1 MMQKINF
8 LLVVLFSLGIQANV
22 RLPKLF
28 NDNMVLQR
36 NKPIPVWGWAA
47 PHEKIQLRFKGQI
60 KTTQADA
67 NGKWAVKLAP
77 EKEGGPYELVVKGK
91 NEIKLTNVLVGEVWI
106 CSGQSNM
113 AFTVNEVIR
122 AKEEI
127 SKATNPLIRHFTVA
141 RAVSSLPKEEV
152 KGGEW
157 KECTTATVG
166 DFSAVG
172 YFFAK
177 AVYEK
182 TKIPIGVITTAW
194 GGTVV
199 ETWTSREAF
208 ESSDEFKGMIADMP
222 RVDLDSI
229 AAIFIAS
236 TSKRVEQLQGN
247 PIDFKN
253 ENQFKNTDFDDAKWP
268 QINEPEVW
276 ESQALGEFDGVVW
289 LRKTI
294 ELPSNFSSKA
304 AVLDLGKIDDEDST
318 YINGI
323 PVGQNANW
331 DAQRHYIIPAG
342 ILKAGKN
349 VIAIRV
355 VDNGG
360 GGGMY
365 SEAAEV
371 KLTIDETV
379 FPLNGSWKYQVAAIK
394 SEVGPNSYPSL
405 LFNAMVNPL
414 IPYSFQGVLWYQG
427 ESNVSRAFQYKKAFP
442 LLIQDWR
449 NKWRQGNFPFYFVQ
463 LSSFNEAN
471 GNSNNGS
478 TWAELRESQTQTL
491 ALPNT
496 GMCVTTDIGNPIDI
510 HPTNKQEVGK
520 RLAAIALQQL
530 YGQGLVSSGPI
541 FKSMDMEG
549 SQVVLSFDAIGRGL
563 KTSDKYGAVKGF
575 ELAGEDH
582 VFQYAT
588 AFIKDNKVILFSDK
602 VLRPIAVRFGWADDA
617 SDCNLYNEEG
627 FPVIPFRTDSWKT
640 ITENATYKIVK

>member
-1 MMQKINF
+1 MKKISF
-8 LLVVLFSLGIQANV
+8 LLVVLFSLGVQATV
-22 RLPKLF
+22 RLPQLF

-36 NKPIPVWGWAA
+36 NKPISVWGWAA

-157 KECTTATVG
+157 KESTTATVG

-253 ENQFKNTDFDDAKWP
+253 ENQFKNTDFDDATWP
-268 QINEPEVW
+268 GINEPEVW

-371 KLTIDETV
+371 KLTVDETV

-427 ESNVSRAFQYKKAFP
+427 ESNASRAFQYKKAFP

-449 NKWRQGNFPFYFVQ
+449 NKWGQGNFPFYFVQ

-541 FKSMDMEG
+541 FKSMDIEE
-549 SQVVLSFDAIGRGL
+549 SQMVLSFDAIGRGL

-582 VFQYAT
+582 IFQYAT

-617 SDCNLYNEEG
+617 SDCNLYNGEG
-627 FPVIPFRTDSWKT
+627 FPAIPFRTDSWKT

>member
-182 TKIPIGVITTAW
+182 TKIPIGLITTAW

-253 ENQFKNTDFDDAKWP
+253 ENQFKNTDFDDATWP
-268 QINEPEVW
+268 RIHEPEVW

-304 AVLDLGKIDDEDST
+304 AVLDLGKIDDEDRT

-323 PVGQNANW
+323 AVGQNANW

-371 KLTIDETV
+371 KLTVDETV

-427 ESNVSRAFQYKKAFP
+427 ESNASRAFQYKKAFP

-449 NKWRQGNFPFYFVQ
+449 NKWGQGNFPFYFVQ

-478 TWAELRESQTQTL
+478 TWAELRESQTETL

-541 FKSMDMEG
+541 FKSMDIEG
-549 SQVVLSFDAIGRGL
+549 SQMVLSFDAIGRGL

-582 VFQYAT
+582 IFQYAT

-602 VLRPIAVRFGWADDA
+602 VVRPIAVRFGWADDA

-627 FPVIPFRTDSWKT
+627 FPAIPFRTDSWKT